1 MSGPSDIRYQPK
13 ARARAVAH
21 RPHVLV
27 ISHDVGLVE
36 FLTEGLVIGGFWVS
50 SVSGGILTL
59 EVFRLRSFDLVLM
72 DTDLPGLATTDL
84 LGRLRATAGEDAG
97 RRTID
102 LPILMVA
109 GSAGAHDADFW
120 RRAGADGSLVPPL
133 DLDDL
138 VPRLH
143 TVVEEWRVRHPD
155 RPWADEVAQATTI
168 PEQRPSA

>member
-1 MSGPSDIRYQPK
+1 MSDPSEIRYQPK
-13 ARARAVAH
+13 ARARAIAH

-50 SVSGGILTL
+50 TVSGGILAL

-72 DTDLPGLATTDL
+72 DADLPGLAAADL
-84 LGRLRATAGEDAG
+84 LGRLRATGTDDPG
-97 RRTID
+97 RRAID

-109 GSAGAHDADFW
+109 GDAGHHDADIW
-120 RRAGADGSLVPPL
+120 LHAGADGSLVPPL

-138 VPRLH
+138 LPRLH
-143 TVVEEWRVRHPD
+143 LVVEDWRVRHPD
-155 RPWADEVAQATTI
+155 RSWADEVAQAAPP
-168 PEQRPSA
+168 PEPTSSM